1 MRDAVNRLLRRVWS
15 LLRLRRL
22 DADLAEELEFHRA
35 MKQRALEESG
45 LAERD
50 ARFEAHRA
58 MGNIGLARDRARD
71 LWQPRWL
78 QGFGV
83 DFRLALRLLVA
94 SPVLSTVAIASL
106 ALGIGANTAIF
117 SLVNS
122 LLLRTLPVAEPE
134 RLVLLST
141 DASAG
146 RRTTD
151 AWNYGLW
158 EEIRL
163 RAPQMFDGA
172 VAWSATGTQ
181 DRLNLSTAA
190 GEVQPVDSA
199 YVSGD
204 FFTTLGVP
212 ALLGRAFTS
221 ADDVRGGGPDGPVA
235 VISYGM
241 WQRRF
246 GGDANVI
253 GAPLVIER
261 IPFTII
267 GVTPPEF
274 FGAEVGRTFDVAL
287 PLNAN
292 QLIRGKDSAIDGGS
306 AWLYIMVRVKP
317 GQSAE
322 AATSLLR
329 SVQPQIREALVPAT
343 LPPEAQDPAWRQLAD
358 QVFLKNP
365 FTLVPASMGT
375 SQLRRRYERPL
386 LATLVIVGLVLL
398 IACGNIANLLLARAT
413 ARRHEL
419 SVRLALGATRWRLV
433 RLLLVE
439 ALVLAGTGA
448 LAGLVFAR
456 WAGPMLVAQLST
468 SVTRVTL
475 DLPLDWRVLV
485 FTVAVTAATA
495 VLFGTAP
502 AFRARRVAPI
512 DALKEQGRGALGD
525 GRGGLSGS
533 LVVAQVALS
542 MVLIV
547 AAGLLVGT
555 FERLATLPL
564 GFDADRVLTV
574 NVDVTRA
581 PIDPSGRIP
590 FFHQLAAAVAAVPGV
605 ARSGASIAIPV
616 GGNNLL
622 DVIDLPGA
630 PPPQLEPGP
639 VPFWNSRMTMHNE
652 ITPGFLATYGTAVLA
667 GRDID
672 ERDVQGALP
681 IALVNEAYA
690 HKFLRGRDPIG
701 ETVMFAGGGTAPPRT
716 IVGVVRDAV
725 YVSVRD
731 GVRPTVYLPLAQRE
745 SGGPL
750 GVTANVNISVRPTA
764 GSPASLA
771 PGVTA
776 ALMAVDRNLAF
787 TFRPLQDRIDA
798 SLTQERLVALVTG
811 FFGTLALLLAG
822 LGLYGVTSYAVTR
835 RRAEIGI
842 RMALGAEPTGVV
854 RLVLVQV
861 FVLVALGMIIGT
873 AVSVWSSQFLASLL
887 YGLQP
892 RDAVT
897 LVSAAVTLTVV
908 GVVAGW
914 LPAYRASRIDP
925 TEVLRES

>member
-1 MRDAVNRLLRRVWS
+1 MQDLRVAVRVLR
-15 LLRLRRL
+15 
-22 DADLAEELEFHRA
+22 AA
-35 MKQRALEESG
+35 
-45 LAERD
+45 
-50 ARFEAHRA
+50 
-58 MGNIGLARDRARD
+58 
-71 LWQPRWL
+71 
-78 QGFGV
+78 
-83 DFRLALRLLVA
+83 
-94 SPVLSTVAIASL
+94 PVVTGIAILSL
-106 ALGIGANTAIF
+106 ALGVGANTAIF

-122 LLLRTLPVAEPE
+122 LLLRTLPVPEPE
-134 RLVLLST
+134 RLVIMTT

-146 RRTTD
+146 RRNTD
-151 AWNYGLW
+151 AWNYGVW
-158 EEIRL
+158 EEIRR

-172 VAWSATGTQ
+172 VAWSETGTQ
-181 DRLNLSTAA
+181 NRLSLSTAG
-190 GEVQPVDSA
+190 GEPQPVDGA

-212 ALLGRAFTS
+212 ALLGRTFTS
-221 ADDVRGGGPDGPVA
+221 ADDVRGSGPDGPVA
-235 VISYGM
+235 IISYGM

-246 GGDANVI
+246 GADAKVI
-253 GAPLVIER
+253 GTSVVIER

-292 QLIRGKDSAIDGGS
+292 QLIRGKDSDIDRRS
-306 AWLYIMVRVKP
+306 VWLYIMVRLKA

-329 SVQPQIREALVPAT
+329 SVQPQIREAVVPAT
-343 LPPEAQDPAWRQLAD
+343 LPPEAQDPALRQLAD

-439 ALVLAGTGA
+439 ALVLAGIGA

-475 DLPLDWRVLV
+475 DLSLDWRVLA

-502 AFRARRVAPI
+502 AFRARRIAPI

-525 GRGGLSGS
+525 ARTGLSGS

-564 GFDADRVLTV
+564 GFDSDRVLIV
-574 NVDVTRA
+574 NVDVSRA
-581 PIDPSGRIP
+581 PIDPANRIP
-590 FFHQLAAAVAAVPGV
+590 FFHQLVAAVAAVPGV
-605 ARSGASIAIPV
+605 ARAGGSMATPV
-616 GGNNLL
+616 GGSSLL
-622 DVIDLPGA
+622 GFIDLPGA
-630 PPPQLEPGP
+630 PPAQPEPGP
-639 VPFWNSRMTMHNE
+639 VPFWNSRMTMLNQ
-652 ITPGFLATYGTAVLA
+652 ITPGWLATYGTAVVA

-681 IALVNEAYA
+681 IALVNDAYV
-690 HKFLRGRDPIG
+690 HKFLPGRNPIG
-701 ETVMFAGGGTAPPRT
+701 ETIRFLEDTAPPKT
-716 IVGVVRDAV
+716 IVGVVSDAV

-731 GVRPTVYLPLAQRE
+731 GVRPTVYIPLAQRE
-745 SGGPL
+745 AAGP
-750 GVTANVNISVRPTA
+750 TANVIISVRSSD
-764 GSPASLA
+764 GSPAPSKVEGLA
-771 PGVTA
+771 PRVAA
-776 ALMAVDRNLAF
+776 ALTGVERNLTF
-787 TFRPLQDRIDA
+787 TFRPLQDRVDA

-842 RMALGAEPTGVV
+842 RMALGAQPTGVV
-854 RLVLVQV
+854 RLVLVRV
-861 FVLVALGMIIGT
+861 FVLVALGVIIGT
-873 AVSVWSSQFLASLL
+873 AVSWWSSQFIASLL
-887 YGLQP
+887 YDLQP

-908 GVVAGW
+908 GALAGW

-925 TEVLRES
+925 AQVLRNS

>member
-1 MRDAVNRLLRRVWS
+1 MQDLRVAVRMLRAAPIVT
-15 LLRLRRL
+15 
-22 DADLAEELEFHRA
+22 
-35 MKQRALEESG
+35 G
-45 LAERD
+45 
-50 ARFEAHRA
+50 
-58 MGNIGLARDRARD
+58 I
-71 LWQPRWL
+71 
-78 QGFGV
+78 
-83 DFRLALRLLVA
+83 
-94 SPVLSTVAIASL
+94 AILSL

-134 RLVLLST
+134 RLVILST
-141 DASAG
+141 DASTS
-146 RRTTD
+146 RRNTD
-151 AWNYGLW
+151 AWSYGLW

-172 VAWSATGTQ
+172 VAWSATGNQ
-181 DRLNLSTAA
+181 DRLNLSTAG
-190 GEVQPVDSA
+190 GEVQPVDGA

-204 FFTTLGVP
+204 FFATLGVP
-212 ALLGRAFTS
+212 ALLGRTFTS
-221 ADDVRGGGPDGPVA
+221 ADDVRGGGSDGPVA

-246 GGDANVI
+246 GGDGNVI
-253 GAPLVIER
+253 GTSIVIER

-274 FGAEVGRTFDVAL
+274 FGAEVGRMFDVAL
-287 PLNAN
+287 PLTAN
-292 QLIRGKDSAIDGGS
+292 QLIRGKDSAIDGSS
-306 AWLYIMVRVKP
+306 AWLYIMVRLKP

-329 SVQPQIREALVPAT
+329 SVQPQIREAVVPAT
-343 LPPEAQDPAWRQLAD
+343 LPPQAQDPAFRQLAD

-365 FTLVPASMGT
+365 FTLVPASLGT

-475 DLPLDWRVLV
+475 DLSLDWRVLA
-485 FTVAVTAATA
+485 FTVAVTATTA

-525 GRGGLSGS
+525 ARTGLSSG

-555 FERLATLPL
+555 FGRLATLPL
-564 GFDADRVLTV
+564 GFDTDRVLIV

-581 PIDPSGRIP
+581 PIDPANRIP
-590 FFHQLAAAVAAVPGV
+590 FFHQLVAAVAAVPGV
-605 ARSGASIAIPV
+605 ARAGGSMATPVSGSSSL
-616 GGNNLL
+616 GF
-622 DVIDLPGA
+622 IDLPGA
-630 PPPQLEPGP
+630 PPPQPEPGP
-639 VPFWNSRMTMHNE
+639 VPFWNSRSIMTHQ
-652 ITPGFLATYGTAVLA
+652 ITPGWLATYGTAVLA
-667 GRDID
+667 GRDVD
-672 ERDVQGALP
+672 ERDAQGALP

-690 HKFLRGRDPIG
+690 RKFLNGRNPIG
-701 ETVMFAGGGTAPPRT
+701 ESVVFAGDEAPPRA
-716 IVGVVRDAV
+716 IVGVVSDAV

-731 GVRPTVYLPLAQRE
+731 GVRPTVYIPLAQHDAR
-745 SGGPL
+745 GPAA
-750 GVTANVNISVRPTA
+750 VTANVNISVRSSA
-764 GSPASLA
+764 GSPALLA
-771 PGVTA
+771 PRVAA
-776 ALMAVDRNLAF
+776 ALTGVDRNLAF
-787 TFRPLQDRIDA
+787 TFRPLQDRVDA

-842 RMALGAEPTGVV
+842 RMALGAEPANVV

-861 FVLVALGMIIGT
+861 FVLVALGVIIGT
-873 AVSVWSSQFLASLL
+873 AASVWSSQFLASLL
-887 YGLQP
+887 YDLHP
-892 RDAVT
+892 RDVVT

-908 GVVAGW
+908 GAIAGW

-925 TEVLRES
+925 AHVLRDS

>member
-1 MRDAVNRLLRRVWS
+1 MQDLR
-15 LLRLRRL
+15 
-22 DADLAEELEFHRA
+22 
-35 MKQRALEESG
+35 
-45 LAERD
+45 
-50 ARFEAHRA
+50 
-58 MGNIGLARDRARD
+58 
-71 LWQPRWL
+71 
-78 QGFGV
+78 
-83 DFRLALRLLVA
+83 
-94 SPVLSTVAIASL
+94 VAIRVLRAAPVVTGIAILSL

-122 LLLRTLPVAEPE
+122 LLLRTLPVPEPE
-134 RLVLLST
+134 RLVIMTT

-146 RRTTD
+146 RRNTD

-158 EEIRL
+158 EEIRR

-172 VAWSATGTQ
+172 VAWSETGTQ
-181 DRLNLSTAA
+181 NRLSLSTAG
-190 GEVQPVDSA
+190 GEPQPVDGA

-212 ALLGRAFTS
+212 ALLGRTFTS

-253 GAPLVIER
+253 GTSIVIER

-292 QLIRGKDSAIDGGS
+292 QLIRGKDSDIDRGS
-306 AWLYIMVRVKP
+306 VWLYIMVRLKP

-343 LPPEAQDPAWRQLAD
+343 LPPEAQDPALRQLAD

-439 ALVLAGTGA
+439 ALVLAGIGA

-475 DLPLDWRVLV
+475 DLSLDWRVLA
-485 FTVAVTAATA
+485 FTVAVTGATA
-495 VLFGTAP
+495 VLFGIAP

-525 GRGGLSGS
+525 ARTGLSEQPRRRPGGVVDGAHRGGGPFGGDVRTACDAAPWVRQRARTHCQRGRVARTHRSGQSHSLFSSTRRGGRRGAGRG
-533 LVVAQVALS
+533 AC
-542 MVLIV
+542 
-547 AAGLLVGT
+547 
-555 FERLATLPL
+555 RW
-564 GFDADRVLTV
+564 
-574 NVDVTRA
+574 VDGHA
-581 PIDPSGRIP
+581 C
-590 FFHQLAAAVAAVPGV
+590 
-605 ARSGASIAIPV
+605 
-616 GGNNLL
+616 
-622 DVIDLPGA
+622 
-630 PPPQLEPGP
+630 
-639 VPFWNSRMTMHNE
+639 
-652 ITPGFLATYGTAVLA
+652 
-667 GRDID
+667 
-672 ERDVQGALP
+672 
-681 IALVNEAYA
+681 
-690 HKFLRGRDPIG
+690 
-701 ETVMFAGGGTAPPRT
+701 
-716 IVGVVRDAV
+716 
-725 YVSVRD
+725 
-731 GVRPTVYLPLAQRE
+731 
-745 SGGPL
+745 
-750 GVTANVNISVRPTA
+750 
-764 GSPASLA
+764 
-771 PGVTA
+771 
-776 ALMAVDRNLAF
+776 
-787 TFRPLQDRIDA
+787 
-798 SLTQERLVALVTG
+798 
-811 FFGTLALLLAG
+811 
-822 LGLYGVTSYAVTR
+822 R
-835 RRAEIGI
+835 R
-842 RMALGAEPTGVV
+842 
-854 RLVLVQV
+854 
-861 FVLVALGMIIGT
+861 
-873 AVSVWSSQFLASLL
+873 
-887 YGLQP
+887 
-892 RDAVT
+892 
-897 LVSAAVTLTVV
+897 
-908 GVVAGW
+908 
-914 LPAYRASRIDP
+914 
-925 TEVLRES
+925 